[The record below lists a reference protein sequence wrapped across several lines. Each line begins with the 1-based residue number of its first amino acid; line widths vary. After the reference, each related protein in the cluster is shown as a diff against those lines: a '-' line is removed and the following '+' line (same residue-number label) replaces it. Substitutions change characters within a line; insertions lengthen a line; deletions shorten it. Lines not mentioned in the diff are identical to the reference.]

1 MHTANTYSAQDDRHT
16 VSDDEERKGEPS
28 AAAGADHLSTPFQQ
42 IKALF
47 DKIALDTNKQN
58 RYHGRHAHH
67 HAQQDTSITSKFH
80 LDQGSGTQGPN
91 DSSQDS
97 SAGRQGGAAS
107 SDTLFGRANC
117 LVLDA
122 LLLPKDQQASVDAL
136 VSGAGRLDKRVA
148 VAAVLTA
155 FPSLTAAA
163 PVTVMV
169 QANRLHLHFS
179 TTALMLAASVALP
192 ALVRCCLVSTRAW
205 SQQQRGCDGERH
217 EMTEMLVFTCHP
229 PSSVDFPQQAAQQLQ
244 HIKQLVQQEMNIT
257 VQSDAAIW
265 TVNKTMGVRSANGA
279 AAAPQ
284 RLSIHFRVLPRVV
297 GEQEMRALVDRI
309 HGKHKLFGGTVFVH
323 APNSAACIRCSEC
336 DELGHHRQACD
347 QYGGLAVRFLFNTP
361 MPPWELDLMKN
372 KLGANNAYLGNA
384 IGTCTPSRIVTVLFH
399 TGPSVDIN
407 TLLARIQREAP
418 TYANQTA
425 QPIRFVNT
433 SQRHKECRECGN
445 DDRAHTCPFP
455 SQLAQRFK
463 QQQHSSV
470 QQQQQQPRTGTAAAA
485 PAQHA
490 QRGGAASP
498 AAAASPAD
506 KMCRNWRHN
515 KTCTRKDSSRPC
527 SFEHPSDYVLP
538 PDGCCRDFFRSGSCK
553 FGTQC
558 KFNHTAQHQ
567 ANNNINM
574 HAVQLQHAPS
584 LAAVPTPPAASAP
597 SAAAA
602 AAAPHPAAAA
612 GPASATAAAA
622 PVAVALSSSLADID
636 SMQIASEDA
645 TPFQTPTRT
654 SSSLHLKRK
663 TPAQAAAA
671 ADQQPPATPVFA
683 TANQFAVLAS
693 TTRSSSLSSLSSPHK
708 PRTGQPAAAAAAA
721 AAPAAS
727 AAADDSS
734 RGSTK
739 KKRLKGAGPDAAAA
753 SSPRH

>member
-1 MHTANTYSAQDDRHT
+1 MLSSLNASSSSSACADHAASIGGVATVSSSSVVTSGQPSAVPPAAAAAAANSAKCLERAQSPAASQAKGEAQQRSGSRDNREKHHSSPSTGQIASTSKANLLSAMRQDQLSTPFSTNSSLSLHNQADEHLQGLSRFGEGPISSDSPSSASHPQQPLSKHIPQSQHSSHMHTANTYSAQDDRHT

-361 MPPWELDLMKN
+361 MPPWELDVMKN

-445 DDRAHTCPFP
+445 DF
-455 SQLAQRFK
+455 F
-463 QQQHSSV
+463 
-470 QQQQQQPRTGTAAAA
+470 
-485 PAQHA
+485 
-490 QRGGAASP
+490 
-498 AAAASPAD
+498 
-506 KMCRNWRHN
+506 
-515 KTCTRKDSSRPC
+515 
-527 SFEHPSDYVLP
+527 FE
-538 PDGCCRDFFRSGSCK
+538 
-553 FGTQC
+553 
-558 KFNHTAQHQ
+558 
-567 ANNNINM
+567 
-574 HAVQLQHAPS
+574 
-584 LAAVPTPPAASAP
+584 
-597 SAAAA
+597 
-602 AAAPHPAAAA
+602 
-612 GPASATAAAA
+612 
-622 PVAVALSSSLADID
+622 
-636 SMQIASEDA
+636 
-645 TPFQTPTRT
+645 
-654 SSSLHLKRK
+654 
-663 TPAQAAAA
+663 
-671 ADQQPPATPVFA
+671 
-683 TANQFAVLAS
+683 
-693 TTRSSSLSSLSSPHK
+693 
-708 PRTGQPAAAAAAA
+708 
-721 AAPAAS
+721 
-727 AAADDSS
+727 
-734 RGSTK
+734 
-739 KKRLKGAGPDAAAA
+739 
-753 SSPRH
+753 